1 MNSDAKVF
9 ITIAIGTV
17 LIPIA
22 MSMAECSTAKSAM
35 EHGYIQV
42 KGQWVK
48 PEQQK

>member
-9 ITIAIGTV
+9 LVIVIGMF
-17 LIPIA
+17 LIPIS